1 MSQINNNSNKRLE
14 LLSTGLYNVTTKV
27 FFQSLDLI
35 DKSLKIKTVKSITSM
50 KAIPI
55 GMSN

>member
-1 MSQINNNSNKRLE
+1 MQYINNNLIKRLE
-14 LLSTGLYNVTTKV
+14 PLSTGLYNVTTKV

>member
-1 MSQINNNSNKRLE
+1 MSKFNNNSIKRLE
-14 LLSTGLYNVTTKV
+14 PLSTGLYNVTTKV

-50 KAIPI
+50 KASPL
-55 GMSN
+55 GLSN